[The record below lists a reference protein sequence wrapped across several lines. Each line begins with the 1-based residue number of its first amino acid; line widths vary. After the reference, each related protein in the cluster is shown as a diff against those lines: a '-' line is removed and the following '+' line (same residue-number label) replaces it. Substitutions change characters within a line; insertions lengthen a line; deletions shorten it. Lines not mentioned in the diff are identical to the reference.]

1 MAKISSIQKN
11 KRREKFAKSLLSKR
25 SDLKAKIYDKNI
37 SLEERFNFVMK
48 LAELPRNS
56 CPTRIRN
63 RCELTGR
70 SRGVYRKFG
79 ISRHM
84 LRRLGGQGLVPGLV
98 KASW

>member
-11 KRREKFAKSLLSKR
+11 KRRKNFAESLYAKR
-25 SDLKAKIYDKNI
+25 AKLKAEIYDKKI
-37 SLEERFNFVMK
+37 TLERRFTLVMS

-56 CPTRIRN
+56 AITRVRN

-79 ISRHM
+79 ISRNM
-84 LRRLGGQGLVPGLV
+84 LRDLAGKGLVPGLV